1 MKKFL
6 AILCAAV
13 MAAGLALGIT
23 ACNKTEEGKY
33 SVYAPDGAPALA
45 LAQLCTEEQS
55 EFAINVVKASTITTY
70 VTGEEL
76 KADFAIVPVNAA
88 VKTLGSGEKYK
99 MLGTVTHGNLFL
111 LKKASGVEITTENL
125 STLVG
130 KTVGVINLA
139 NVPGLMLKVILQQN
153 NIPFNQLTEGNE
165 VATDKVNLKN
175 ISDEEAKTAINPTN
189 AECDYFV
196 VPEPAATTKIN
207 ATGGKLSKAASLQ
220 TLYGGENGYPQAV
233 AVAKTSVI
241 ENNSK
246 AVETFINKLKDNQT
260 WINNSETSAETIVNA
275 IQSKLTADLSPTFT
289 AANLNATVIANCGIR
304 FTSNA
309 DGKQDVLNI
318 LTKLNAVSKNAW
330 GTPAD
335 AFFYGVN

>member
-13 MAAGLALGIT
+13 MTVGLGLGIT
-23 ACNKTEEGKY
+23 ACNKSEASNYK
-33 SVYAPDGAPALA
+33 VYAPDGAPALA
-45 LAQLCTEEQS
+45 LAQLCAEENS
-55 EFAINVVKASTITTY
+55 GYDISVVNSSTITNY
-70 VTGEEL
+70 VTGENP

-88 VKTLGSGEKYK
+88 VKMLGNGQNYK

-111 LKKASGVEITTENL
+111 LKKESGEEITSSNL
-125 STLVG
+125 SSLAG

-153 NIPFNQLTEGNE
+153 SVPFNQLTDGAEI
-165 VATDKVNLKN
+165 ATDKVNLKN

-189 AECDYFV
+189 SECDYFV

-207 ATGGKLSKAASLQ
+207 ATQGKLSVAASLQ
-220 TLYGGENGYPQAV
+220 TLYGGEGGYPQAV

-241 ENNSK
+241 ENDEK
-246 AVETFINKLKDNQT
+246 AVESFIKALKDNQT
-260 WINNSETSAETIVNA
+260 WINDAATSAETIVTA
-275 IQSKLTADLSPTFT
+275 IQSKMSGDLAPTFT
-289 AANLNATVIANCGIR
+289 AANLNSTVIANCGIR
-304 FTSNA
+304 FTSNS
-309 DGKQDVLNI
+309 DGKQSVLDI
-318 LTKLNAVSKNAW
+318 ISKLNAVSNNAW

-335 AFFYGVN
+335 EFFYGV

>member
-13 MAAGLALGIT
+13 MAVGLALGIT
-23 ACNKTEEGKY
+23 ACNKVEVGKY
-33 SVYAPDGAPALA
+33 TVYAPDGAPALA
-45 LAQLCTEEQS
+45 LAQLCTEEKS
-55 EFAINVVKASTITTY
+55 EYAVNIVKASTITTY
-70 VTGEEL
+70 VTGEEP

-88 VKTLGSGEKYK
+88 VKMLGSGEKYQ

-111 LKKASGVEITTENL
+111 LKKTDGVEITSENL

-139 NVPGLMLKVILQQN
+139 NVPGLMLKVILQQY

-165 VATDKVNLKN
+165 IATDKVNLKN

-189 AECDYFV
+189 TECDYFV
-196 VPEPAATTKIN
+196 VPEPAATTKVN
-207 ATGGKLSKAASLQ
+207 ATGGNLSVAASLQ

-241 ENNSK
+241 EKDSK
-246 AVETFINKLKDNQT
+246 AVENFIKALKDNQT
-260 WINNSETSAETIVNA
+260 WINDSATSAETIVNA
-275 IQSKLTADLSPTFT
+275 VQSKLTADLAPTFT

-318 LTKLNAVSKNAW
+318 LSKLNAVSNNAW

-335 AFFYGVN
+335 AFFYGAN

>member
-1 MKKFL
+1 M
-6 AILCAAV
+6 AV
-13 MAAGLALGIT
+13 GLAFGIA
-23 ACNKTEEGKY
+23 ACNKVEVGKY

-45 LAQLCTEEQS
+45 LAQLCLEEKS
-55 EFAINVVKASTITTY
+55 EFKINVVNATTISTY
-70 VTGEEL
+70 VTGANPQ
-76 KADFAIVPVNAA
+76 ADFAIVPVNAA
-88 VKTLGSGEKYK
+88 SKMLGTGTNYK

-111 LKKASGVEITTENL
+111 LKKATGVEITTANL
-125 STLVG
+125 SSLVG

-153 NIPFNQLTEGNE
+153 NIPFNQLTDGAEI
-165 VATDKVNLKN
+165 ATDKVNLK
-175 ISDEEAKTAINPTN
+175 DVKATEAIPSN

-207 ATGGKLSKAASLQ
+207 GTGGKLSVAASLQ

-233 AVAKTSVI
+233 AVAKSSVI
-241 ENNSK
+241 ESDKK
-246 AVETFINKLKDNQT
+246 AVDNFIKALKDNQS
-260 WINNSETSAETIVNA
+260 WINDSNTSAETIVNA
-275 IQSKLTADLSPTFT
+275 IKSKLTADLTPTFS

-309 DGKQDVLNI
+309 DGKQSVLDI
-318 LTKLNAVSKNAW
+318 LEKLNAVSNNAW

-335 AFFYGVN
+335 AFFYGI

>member
-13 MAAGLALGIT
+13 VAVGLTFGIT
-23 ACNKTEEGKY
+23 ACNKAEEGKY
-33 SVYAPDGAPALA
+33 KVYAPDGAPALA
-45 LAQLCTEEQS
+45 LAQLCTEENS
-55 EFAINVVKASTITTY
+55 EYAVTVVKAAAITGY
-70 VTGEEL
+70 VTGDEPE
-76 KADFAIVPVNAA
+76 ADFAIVPVNAA
-88 VKTLGSGEKYK
+88 VKMLGSGEKYQ

-111 LKKASGVEITTENL
+111 LKKEGGVDITTDNL
-125 STLVG
+125 SSLVG

-139 NVPGLMLKVILQQN
+139 NVPGLMFKVILQQN
-153 NIPFNQLTEGNE
+153 NILFNQLTDGNE
-165 VATDKVNLKN
+165 VAADKVNLKN
-175 ISDEEAKTAINPTN
+175 ITDEEAKTVVNPTN
-189 AECDYFV
+189 SECDYFV

-207 ATGGKLSKAASLQ
+207 GTQGKLSVAASLQ
-220 TLYGGENGYPQAV
+220 TLYGGEDGYPQAV

-241 ENNSK
+241 ESDSQ
-246 AVETFINKLKDNQT
+246 AVETFINKLKSNQT
-260 WINNSETSAETIVNA
+260 WINNASTSAETIVNA
-275 IQSKLTADLSPTFT
+275 IQSKMVVDLAPTFT

-309 DGKQDVLNI
+309 DGKQSVLYI
-318 LTKLNAVSKNAW
+318 LEKLNAVSNNAW

>member
-1 MKKFL
+1 M
-6 AILCAAV
+6 AV
-13 MAAGLALGIT
+13 GLALGIT
-23 ACNKTEEGKY
+23 ACSKAEVGKY
-33 SVYAPDGAPALA
+33 KVYAPDGAPALA
-45 LAQLCTEEQS
+45 LAKLCTDEQS

-125 STLVG
+125 SSLVG

-153 NIPFNQLTEGNE
+153 NIPFNQLTEGTQI
-165 VATDKVNLKN
+165 ATDKVNLKN

-196 VPEPAATTKIN
+196 VPEPAATTKVN
-207 ATGGKLSKAASLQ
+207 ATGGKLSVAASLQ
-220 TLYGGENGYPQAV
+220 TLYGGTGGYPQAV
-233 AVAKTSVI
+233 AVAKTSII
-241 ENNSK
+241 ESDSK
-246 AVETFINKLKDNQT
+246 AVENFITALKDNQT
-260 WINNSETSAETIVNA
+260 WINNSATSAETIVNA

-309 DGKQDVLNI
+309 DGKQEVLNI
-318 LTKLNAVSKNAW
+318 LEKLNAVSNNAW
-330 GTPAD
+330 GTPVD
-335 AFFYGVN
+335 AFFYGV

>member
-6 AILCAAV
+6 TILCAAITAV
-13 MAAGLALGIT
+13 GLSLGIT
-23 ACNKTEEGKY
+23 ACNKVEVGKY
-33 SVYAPDGAPALA
+33 KVYAPDGAPALA
-45 LAQLCTEEQS
+45 LAQLCTEEKS
-55 EFAINVVKASTITTY
+55 EYAVNVVKASTITTY
-70 VTGEEL
+70 VTGEEP

-88 VKTLGSGEKYK
+88 VKMLGSGEKYQ

-111 LKKASGVEITTENL
+111 LKKTNGEEITTANI

-139 NVPGLMLKVILQQN
+139 NVPGLMLKVILQQY

-175 ISDEEAKTAINPTN
+175 ISDEEAKTAINPANT
-189 AECDYFV
+189 ECDYFV

-207 ATGGKLSKAASLQ
+207 VTQGKLSVAASLQ

-241 ENNSK
+241 ESDKK
-246 AVETFINKLKDNQT
+246 AVENFIKALKDNQS
-260 WINNSETSAETIVNA
+260 WINDSDTSAETIVNA
-275 IQSKLTADLSPTFT
+275 IRSKMSGDLAPTFT
-289 AANLNATVIANCGIR
+289 AENLNVTVIANCGIR

-309 DGKQDVLNI
+309 DGKQSVLDVI
-318 LTKLNAVSKNAW
+318 SKLNAVSNNAW

-335 AFFYGVN
+335 TFFYGIN

>member
-6 AILCAAV
+6 AILCTAV
-13 MAAGLALGIT
+13 MAVGLALGVT
-23 ACNKTEEGKY
+23 ACNKVEVGKY
-33 SVYAPDGAPALA
+33 KVYAPDGAPALA
-45 LAQLCTEEQS
+45 LAQLCTDDES
-55 EFAINVVKASTITTY
+55 EYAITVVNSTTISTY
-70 VTGEEL
+70 VTGENPQ
-76 KADFAIVPVNAA
+76 ADFAIVPVNAA
-88 VKTLGSGEKYK
+88 VKMLGSGENYQ

-111 LKKASGVEITTENL
+111 LKKANGVDITTDNL

-153 NIPFNQLTEGNE
+153 NIPYNQLTEGAE
-165 VATDKVNLKN
+165 VAADKVNLK
-175 ISDEEAKTAINPTN
+175 DVKATEAIPTN
-189 AECDYFV
+189 TECDYFV

-207 ATGGKLSKAASLQ
+207 ETGGKLSIAASLQ
-220 TLYGGENGYPQAV
+220 TLYGGEDGYPQAV

-241 ENNSK
+241 ESDKK
-246 AVETFINKLKDNQT
+246 AVDNFIKALKDNQT
-260 WINNSETSAETIVNA
+260 WINNSDTSAETIVNA
-275 IQSKLTADLSPTFT
+275 IQSKLTADLTPTFT

-309 DGKQDVLNI
+309 DGKQAVLDI
-318 LTKLNAVSKNAW
+318 LTKLNAVSNNAW

-335 AFFYGVN
+335 AFFYGV

>member
-1 MKKFL
+1 M
-6 AILCAAV
+6 AV
-13 MAAGLALGIT
+13 GLALGIT

-45 LAQLCTEEQS
+45 LAQLCTEEKS
-55 EFAINVVKASTITTY
+55 EFKINVVKASTITTY

-76 KADFAIVPVNAA
+76 KTDFAIVPVNAA
-88 VKTLGSGEKYK
+88 VKMLGNGEKYK

-111 LKKASGVEITTENL
+111 LKKATGVEITAANL

-153 NIPFNQLTEGNE
+153 NIHFNLLTEGAE
-165 VATDKVNLKN
+165 IATDKVNLKN
-175 ISDEEAKTAINPTN
+175 ISDEEAKTAVNPTN
-189 AECDYFV
+189 TQCDYFV

-207 ATGGKLSKAASLQ
+207 ATGGKLLVAASLQ

-241 ENNSK
+241 ESDNE
-246 AVETFINKLKDNQT
+246 AVESFINKLKANQT
-260 WINNSETSAETIVNA
+260 WINNSQTSAETIVNA
-275 IQSKLTADLSPTFT
+275 IQSKLTADLAPTFT
-289 AANLNATVIANCGIR
+289 AANLNATVIANCGIK

-309 DGKQDVLNI
+309 DGKQDVLDI
-318 LTKLNAVSKNAW
+318 LTKLNSVSDNTW